1 MRTIF
6 KQKPIQKMQ
15 SFDDDEFIRHLQ
27 YKTGNKI
34 KGRHR
39 LRHVD
44 SSKCSTFYPTP
55 SSAQRRWT
63 KDHPVEQVIVNNPS
77 DISENQTQL
86 KQWRDVKNFHHF
98 RSIRCMGIS
107 RQTPLS
113 KKVINLKCS
122 GKTNVNEKILS
133 FATNPRLVAK
143 CNVNQPDGFVDP
155 YHPDKVYRLKKALRW
170 SQTST
175 KSVCRYQAK
184 PTEKHLT
191 AVSGSFGTLKIPL
204 TWDSGQLGT
213 SKKQT
218 DALQCLHQKAE
229 YFLYLRAERTRS
241 MERTQHT
248 DYGLSTLIKTYYCDS
263 KIIHSLLRAI
273 QSSIPVPT
281 HRCSD
286 NHFIK
291 DRLKSV
297 MASKPKTM
305 KDAIEFA
312 AELMYKKI
320 NTFAERQAKNKR
332 KLDNNNQAQQQPP
345 KKQGMAIAYTAGS
358 GERKEYDRTLPLSN
372 KCKFHHYGQCTVTC
386 ANCKRV
392 GHLTR
397 DCRIPAANKH

>member
-291 DRLKSV
+291 DRLKSAQV
-297 MASKPKTM
+297 DPESQNKMIQDKEIMQDNAMLRTQRSKDKAQDQDHKCMNEQSNYKQDKT
-305 KDAIEFA
+305 
-312 AELMYKKI
+312 
-320 NTFAERQAKNKR
+320 KNKR
-332 KLDNNNQAQQQPP
+332 QSINSHKSYLQRQV
-345 KKQGMAIAYTAGS
+345 GS
-358 GERKEYDRTLPLSN
+358 MEE
-372 KCKFHHYGQCTVTC
+372 FE
-386 ANCKRV
+386 
-392 GHLTR
+392 
-397 DCRIPAANKH
+397 